1 VGNNRIYYGCLGV
14 ALSTPSSFP
23 SALLPGV
30 QSVGVNTTNRT
41 EYILSPGIAVPQA
54 YYTLLS
60 DVTFTFSEAFQ
71 SLESLSSISGAN
83 NYIDL
88 YMLVGEDDVE
98 CMDARKYIR
107 CKYILLQ
114 NLVYNLN
121 INGIFNV
128 EKTYTGFSRYICST
142 SSSITIPN
150 CGSPIP
156 NYSVVG
162 SRRHFNI
169 SGSSLPS
176 LLTSDNVLQTVTI
189 TQSINR
195 ENITEPATRT
205 PYGSMV
211 SFPIETKLTFNV
223 VSKDLDSYTN
233 NYNTSICNSIS
244 SHIEDITISVC
255 GIGGSGNTSSL
266 SFNDAY
272 LESINYNGGD
282 TTGGNQEINIEYV
295 CYSVS
300 GINSLVEFPNVYST
314 GC

>member
-30 QSVGVNTTNRT
+30 QSVGINTIQRT
-41 EYILSPGIAVPQA
+41 EYILSPGIAVPQL
-54 YYTLLS
+54 YYSLLS
-60 DVTFTFSEAFQ
+60 DVTFTFAEAFQ
-71 SLESLSSISGAN
+71 TLEPLSSISGCN

-88 YMLVGEDDVE
+88 YMFIGEDNSE

-121 INGIFNV
+121 INGIFTV
-128 EKTYTGFSRYICST
+128 EKTYNGFSRYVCST
-142 SSSITIPN
+142 SSPITIPN
-150 CGSPIP
+150 CSSSIP

-176 LLTSDNVLQTVTI
+176 ILTDDNVLQTITI
-189 TQSINR
+189 NQSITR
-195 ENITEPATRT
+195 ENISEPATRT
-205 PYGSMV
+205 PYGSMTL
-211 SFPIETKLTFNV
+211 FPIETKLTFGLI
-223 VSKDLDSYTN
+223 SKNLDSYN
-233 NYNTSICNSIS
+233 NTFNTAICNNLSN
-244 SHIEDITISVC
+244 HIEDITISIC
-255 GIGGSGNTSSL
+255 GIGGSGNSSSL
-266 SFNDAY
+266 SFNDVY

-282 TTGGNQEINIEYV
+282 TSGGNQEINIEYV

-300 GINSLVEFPNVYST
+300 GINSLVEFPNVIST